1 MCSKK
6 EKGASQIER
15 QARQAEALRE
25 NLKRRKSQA
34 RIRAQTAPSD
44 NSPDDTLNDATDQ

>member
-1 MCSKK
+1 MCNRK

-34 RIRAQTAPSD
+34 RIRAQTAP
-44 NSPDDTLNDATDQ
+44 PDETRNDTTDQ